1 MIEYDKE
8 KITDLA
14 YVKDLLEG
22 KYIIYD
28 EVASDEGYEMAYI
41 TKINEVGNFT
51 GEYIGVNFDFFWL
64 SKYPS
69 GDKSIKINGT
79 IMRLQDFLKDYSFI
93 TKDEFMRSF
102 NEVVEEI
109 EKGVENG

>member
-8 KITDLA
+8 RLTDLA
-14 YVKDLLEG
+14 YVRELLEG
-22 KYIIYD
+22 KYIISD
-28 EVASDEGYEMAYI
+28 VVTSDEGYDMAYI
-41 TKINEVGNFT
+41 TKINKVDTFT
-51 GEYIGVNFDFFWL
+51 REEYFGANFDFFWM

-69 GDKSIKINGT
+69 GGKSININST
-79 IMRLQDFLKDYSFI
+79 YKHLKDFLKDYSFI

-109 EKGVENG
+109 EKGVEK

>member
-1 MIEYDKE
+1 MIQYNKN
-8 KITDLA
+8 KLTDLA
-14 YVKDLLEG
+14 YVNKLLEG
-22 KYIIYD
+22 KYIISD
-28 EVASDEGYEMAYI
+28 EVASDEGYQMAYI

-51 GEYIGVNFDFFWL
+51 GEYIGVNFDFFWV

-69 GDKSIKINGT
+69 GSKSININST
-79 IMRLQDFLKDYSFI
+79 YMRLQDFLKDYSFI

-109 EKGVENG
+109 QKGADK

>member
-1 MIEYDKE
+1 MIQYNKN
-8 KITDLA
+8 KLTDLA
-14 YVKDLLEG
+14 YVNKLLEG
-22 KYIIYD
+22 KYIIFD
-28 EVASDEGYEMAYI
+28 EVASDEGYQMAYI

-51 GEYIGVNFDFFWL
+51 GEYIGVNFDFFWV

-69 GDKSIKINGT
+69 GSKSININGT
-79 IMRLQDFLKDYSFI
+79 YMHLQDFLKDYSFI

-109 EKGVENG
+109 EKGVEK